1 MINEPISVAQRLVCA
16 RFGASPFPALPGYK
30 VGVARNVGG
39 SILPING
46 LRHSP
51 SPGTT
56 GWFIWAGGEP
66 SPDDDFFQPVH
77 LEHLA
82 ELCPTAL
89 PYLALPPGWRFQI
102 APGHEDVWP
111 DATLLVPSAT

>member
-1 MINEPISVAQRLVCA
+1 MSDELITAAQRRVCE

-30 VGVARNVGG
+30 VGVARNVAGG
-39 SILPING
+39 TLPING
-46 LRHSP
+46 LRHP
-51 SPGTT
+51 PDPGTT

-66 SPDDDFFQPVH
+66 STDDDFFEPVH
-77 LEHLA
+77 LEHLI

-102 APGHEDVWP
+102 APAHEDVWP
-111 DATLLVPSAT
+111 DATLLILSSN